1 MFPVLGFRLDS
12 LGFALWGLGH
22 VVLEGA
28 LEMGTSCL
36 RVTGTRTLGDVAHV
50 SDAGIPTSL
59 SGIRISWTGIRSFV
73 AKQQNFSLH
82 KRQKHRENTRFESK
96 TSCINDTKPDN
107 PFDFRA
113 N

>member
-1 MFPVLGFRLDS
+1 MFPVLGFRLDC

-36 RVTGTRTLGDVAHV
+36 RVTGTRTLGAGAHV
-50 SDAGIPTSL
+50 SDAGIQTSL
-59 SGIRISWTGIRSFV
+59 SEIRISWAGIRSFV
-73 AKQQNFSLH
+73 LVSTND
-82 KRQKHRENTRFESK
+82 KHIINNTRFESK

-107 PFDFRA
+107 PLCKA
-113 N
+113 